1 VRVSSNAGESW
12 GDPSR
17 LETLKVA
24 DLAWTR
30 RDDGSAL
37 LLATDKGLYEV
48 SLKAGGAPVQVP
60 VFEGD
65 SEFGFFSIA
74 STRVGGRPVV
84 AVAAQAKKG
93 IYISNQGGLGST
105 FEQWWDPPNPD
116 VSVLRVQRAGTR
128 AFLWAGYSAVG
139 TDIGTGAS
147 RIEIAGNAKNAS
159 ANAWDSF
166 DNWSGQGVREL
177 AFSATTVYAASFSRG
192 VLRLN
197 PTSDKPA
204 WQPMALG
211 HGLPE
216 RPQVQDG
223 FEVVLTV
230 AAAPA
235 KTVLAGGAKGV
246 FKSDDD
252 GDTYAPA
259 SGTSF
264 NDVVALP
271 PMWLFCSGPHD
282 ITVTEDRRGT

>member
-1 VRVSSNAGESW
+1 M
-12 GDPSR
+12 
-17 LETLKVA
+17 
-24 DLAWTR
+24 
-30 RDDGSAL
+30 
-37 LLATDKGLYEV
+37 
-48 SLKAGGAPVQVP
+48 
-60 VFEGD
+60 
-65 SEFGFFSIA
+65 
-74 STRVGGRPVV
+74 
-84 AVAAQAKKG
+84 
-93 IYISNQGGLGST
+93 
-105 FEQWWDPPNPD
+105 
-116 VSVLRVQRAGTR
+116 QRAGTR

-159 ANAWDSF
+159 ANTWDSF

-177 AFSATTVYAASFSRG
+177 AFSDTTVYAASFSRG

-223 FEVVLTV
+223 FELVLTV